1 MKGFQTYIK
10 KWTFT
15 VMILAFAFLIS
26 LMVQKI
32 FGAEALIPTVFVL
45 AVFFISLLVEGYVY
59 SIAASFVSVLAV
71 NFAFTF
77 PYLKLNFT
85 ISENLFSA
93 VIMLVITILTSTLTA
108 QVKRQNK
115 LKAETERERMRAN
128 LLRAV
133 SHDLRTPL
141 TSIYGSSSAILENY
155 ECLTKEQ
162 KLRLLKEVRE
172 DSEWLI
178 QMVENLLSITRI
190 DGRNVEIKK
199 TPTVIEELV
208 DAVLIKFQK
217 RYPKQE
223 VITRIPEEFVTV
235 PMDAMLIEQVLMNLL
250 ENAVK
255 HARGMTELVLSVFL
269 QDGKAVFQV
278 EDNGCGI
285 PEEQLAEIFGG
296 YQGKEKKSADG
307 KRRGMGIGLSV
318 CAAIVKA
325 HGGTIIAK
333 NCQDGGLFIEFSL
346 DMDEIGETLY
356 E

>member
-1 MKGFQTYIK
+1 MEGVPKYIK
-10 KWTFT
+10 KWLLTA
-15 VMILAFAFLIS
+15 VILILSFFIS
-26 LMVQKI
+26 LIVQKI
-32 FGAEALIPTVFVL
+32 FRAEALIPTVFVL
-45 AVFFISLLVEGYVY
+45 GVFLISLMVEGYSC
-59 SIAASFVSVLAV
+59 SITASFVSVLAV

-77 PYLKLNFT
+77 PYFKLNFSV
-85 ISENLFSA
+85 SENLFSA
-93 VIMLVITILTSTLTA
+93 VIMLIITILTSALTTK
-108 QVKRQNK
+108 VKKQNK

-155 ECLTKEQ
+155 DELNREQ

-178 QMVENLLSITRI
+178 HMVENLLSVTRI
-190 DGRNVEIKK
+190 DDKKVEITKM
-199 TPTVIEELV
+199 PTVIEELF
-208 DAVLIKFQK
+208 DAVLVKFQK

-223 VITRIPEEFVTV
+223 IAAEVPDEFIMV

-255 HARGMTELVLSVFL
+255 HARGMTCLSMRLFL
-269 QDGKAVFQV
+269 RNEKAVFQV

-285 PEEQLAEIFGG
+285 AKERIPGIFSG
-296 YQGKEKKSADG
+296 YQGEETLSADG

-325 HGGTIIAK
+325 HGGEITVRNRK
-333 NCQDGGLFIEFSL
+333 DGGALFEFSL
-346 DMDEIGETLY
+346 DLEETGEMIY